1 MKGRL
6 IAGFSLVEVVLAIG
20 IVGFSILATIG
31 LLSVGHDTNKRARDE
46 GFAAQIAAN
55 EFERI
60 RSLSAV
66 AFPSAAGPLP
76 SRYFDSE
83 MKETSS
89 NAGAAYELRVDF
101 STAPSGT
108 ADWVVNA
115 EVRNPPQAA
124 NPAINRFTTLVRAPD
139 S

>member
-1 MKGRL
+1 MIRACAK
-6 IAGFSLVEVVLAIG
+6 AFSLVEVVLAIG
-20 IVGFSILATIG
+20 IVGFSMLATIG

-46 GFAAQIAAN
+46 GFAAQIVAN

-60 RSLSAV
+60 RSLSAG
-66 AFPSAAGPLP
+66 AFPSGGAQP

-83 MKETSS
+83 MKKVNSS
-89 NAGAAYELRVDF
+89 VGATYELRVDF
-101 STAPSGT
+101 VTAPSGT
-108 ADWVVNA
+108 ADWLVNA

-124 NPAINRFTTLVRAPD
+124 NPTISRFTILVRIPD